1 MFSRKGK
8 TQATPGARSDVGPAG
23 NPVPQP
29 RLSPD
34 TKAAPAQQGPHSA
47 PAAAPASPHKAKPR
61 ASILSTDIFLD
72 GDLRTTGGIQIEGTI
87 KGDVR
92 AHMITVGETAKV
104 TGVVV
109 ADDVVV
115 NGKVEGM
122 IRGVKVRL
130 TSSAHVVGDII
141 HKTIA
146 IESGARF
153 DGKVSRREKPL
164 DDNAEPASR
173 KVQAKRPEPAQPQPA
188 PATAAAN
195 RHEQSKSPDG

>member
-1 MFSRKGK
+1 MFSRKSK
-8 TQATPGARSDVGPAG
+8 TPTGPGGRSDGGPAG
-23 NPVPQP
+23 SPAPQP
-29 RLSPD
+29 RLAPD
-34 TKAAPAQQGPHSA
+34 AKPAPAQQGVRPAQTGA
-47 PAAAPASPHKAKPR
+47 PVSQHKAKPR
-61 ASILSTDIFLD
+61 ASVLSTDIYME
-72 GDLRTTGGIQIEGTI
+72 GNLRTTGGIQIEGTI

-92 AHMITVGETAKV
+92 AHMITVGETAKI

-115 NGKVEGM
+115 NGKVEGK

-164 DDNAEPASR
+164 DDNVEQPSSR
-173 KVQAKRPEPAQPQPA
+173 NVQAKRPEPAQPQSPQPA
-188 PATAAAN
+188 PAVAAG
-195 RHEQSKSPDG
+195 RPE

>member
-1 MFSRKGK
+1 MFSRKSK
-8 TQATPGARSDVGPAG
+8 TPTAPGARPDVGPAG

-29 RLSPD
+29 RLAPD
-34 TKAAPAQQGPHSA
+34 AKPTPSQQAPRPAQSG
-47 PAAAPASPHKAKPR
+47 APASSHKAKPR
-61 ASILSTDIFLD
+61 ASVLSTDIYLE
-72 GDLRTTGGIQIEGTI
+72 GNLRTTGGIQIEGTI

-92 AHMITVGETAKV
+92 AHMITVGETAKI

-164 DDNAEPASR
+164 DDDDPSSR
-173 KVQAKRPEPAQPQPA
+173 HVQARRPEPSQPQSPQPA
-188 PATAAAN
+188 PAAAAG
-195 RHEQSKSPDG
+195 RTE

>member
-8 TQATPGARSDVGPAG
+8 TPSAPGARSDVGPAG
-23 NPVPQP
+23 SPAPQP
-29 RLSPD
+29 RLAPD
-34 TKAAPAQQGPHSA
+34 AKPATAQQGA
-47 PAAAPASPHKAKPR
+47 RPAQTGTPVSQHKAKPR
-61 ASILSTDIFLD
+61 ASVLSTDIYLE
-72 GDLRTTGGIQIEGTI
+72 GNLRTTGGIQIEGTI

-92 AHMITVGETAKV
+92 AHMITVGETAKI

-164 DDNAEPASR
+164 DDNVEQPSTR
-173 KVQAKRPEPAQPQPA
+173 NVQARRPEPAQPQSPQPA
-188 PATAAAN
+188 PAVAAG
-195 RHEQSKSPDG
+195 RPE

>member
-1 MFSRKGK
+1 MFSRKSK
-8 TQATPGARSDVGPAG
+8 TPTAPGARSDVGPAG
-23 NPVPQP
+23 NPAPQP
-29 RLSPD
+29 RLAQDAKP
-34 TKAAPAQQGPHSA
+34 APAQQGARQAQSGTPV
-47 PAAAPASPHKAKPR
+47 SPHKAKPR
-61 ASILSTDIFLD
+61 ASVLSTDIYLE
-72 GDLRTTGGIQIEGTI
+72 GNLRTTGGIQIEGTI

-92 AHMITVGETAKV
+92 AHMITVGETAKI

-164 DDNAEPASR
+164 DDNVEQPSSR
-173 KVQAKRPEPAQPQPA
+173 NVHAKRPEPAQPQSPQPA
-188 PATAAAN
+188 PAVAAG
-195 RHEQSKSPDG
+195 RSE